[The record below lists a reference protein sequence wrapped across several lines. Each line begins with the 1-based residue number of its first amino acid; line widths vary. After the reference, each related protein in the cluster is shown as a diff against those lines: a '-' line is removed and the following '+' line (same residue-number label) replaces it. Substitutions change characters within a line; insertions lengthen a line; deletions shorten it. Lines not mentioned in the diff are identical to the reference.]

1 MKKLYFEGMMQME
14 ERSLRITGAD
24 KTFFTKITNAL
35 TKILI
40 PTKIGI
46 NGMLIS
52 IKRNNLLKAFES
64 YNAENE
70 NYNKDELEKKYDTA
84 YEAYLDSLDKYVM
97 DSIYKKVRNGTA
109 SEFEKN
115 AMSKYYEVT
124 SLKEKEYMEYK
135 YRKQKYLIELDYE
148 GIKIGTKE
156 KLIERYNQFYISKMD
171 SLYKSILKNY
181 SIKVA
186 DNTNIYDSTKEWIYT
201 KIFYTLEEYIEN
213 ILSLKIKIDYDQ
225 NLKNIISEYE
235 KYESYMVGKLD
246 TRDNIEKNMVLLG
259 LSRKLFTHSLPL
271 IVAEQCYEKLL
282 KDARSLV
289 QDTKIA
295 TKREKAYAMLINLIE
310 DYNIKLLSTKV
321 YWESPKDREEY
332 KKFWN
337 RYQEISKLKE
347 TDFIEYI
354 KQKEILFIKNDMKK
368 LDKGKTD
375 YTKLLKYFKRKLVD
389 YGAIREGINEKDITL
404 DVTQRVAS
412 ILKSKGYKVALTRV
426 DDKYVSLQ
434 ERVEFSENEAPE
446 IFVSIHVNSAVAV
459 EPKGI
464 ETHYYH
470 DYSKE
475 LAKTVHAHLI
485 KGIDTKDRGL
495 FKSKF
500 YVINHTTVP
509 AILVEMGFISNDE
522 ERAALVTDSRKQ
534 KTAKAIAE
542 GIIEYIKSQQSK

>member
-1 MKKLYFEGMMQME
+1 
-14 ERSLRITGAD
+14 
-24 KTFFTKITNAL
+24 
-35 TKILI
+35 
-40 PTKIGI
+40 
-46 NGMLIS
+46 
-52 IKRNNLLKAFES
+52 
-64 YNAENE
+64 
-70 NYNKDELEKKYDTA
+70 
-84 YEAYLDSLDKYVM
+84 
-97 DSIYKKVRNGTA
+97 
-109 SEFEKN
+109 
-115 AMSKYYEVT
+115 MSKYYEVT

-389 YGAIREGINEKDITL
+389 YGAIREIKN
-404 DVTQRVAS
+404 S
-412 ILKSKGYKVALTRV
+412 YKS
-426 DDKYVSLQ
+426 
-434 ERVEFSENEAPE
+434 
-446 IFVSIHVNSAVAV
+446 
-459 EPKGI
+459 
-464 ETHYYH
+464 
-470 DYSKE
+470 
-475 LAKTVHAHLI
+475 
-485 KGIDTKDRGL
+485 
-495 FKSKF
+495 
-500 YVINHTTVP
+500 
-509 AILVEMGFISNDE
+509 
-522 ERAALVTDSRKQ
+522 
-534 KTAKAIAE
+534 E
-542 GIIEYIKSQQSK
+542 GKYIKVKEVV